1 MKIIPKKTYFC
12 MYIVWKDTLTL
23 KINEMKKLFVTLFA
37 LASFAFVSHA
47 QTAAPVDSTKM
58 PEITF
63 DKVVNDF
70 GKLPYSGNGAT
81 KFTFKNTGKTPLIL
95 SNVQSSC
102 GCTVPEWPKEPVAP
116 GESKVINVT
125 YNTTRVGGFTKQIT
139 VYSNAKNGT
148 VYLTIKGEVEP
159 QAPQAAEPQPAK

>member
-1 MKIIPKKTYFC
+1 
-12 MYIVWKDTLTL
+12 
-23 KINEMKKLFVTLFA
+23 MKKIFVTLFA
-37 LASFAFVSHA
+37 IAACTVASFA
-47 QTAAPVDSTKM
+47 QTQSTTAPVDSSKM

-63 DKVVNDF
+63 DKIVNDF
-70 GKLPYSGNGAT
+70 GKIPYSGNGST

-125 YNTTRVGGFTKQIT
+125 YNTTRVGAFTKQIT

-148 VYLTIKGEVEP
+148 IYLTIKGEVEQQTTP
-159 QAPQAAEPQPAK
+159 AATPTPAK